1 MAGGDLPEGGRM
13 KLGLSSAAAPDA
25 GLDELLAIC
34 ARRGLAVLDLRVGD
48 AHGVEGPM
56 YGLGGAAAAERA
68 RAAGVRVS
76 AFRSSG
82 EGQDLRAAPVAA
94 AAGAPVL
101 VGGGPSLTARVRR
114 GHTVTARDARA
125 VVVLDGEASTVDLE
139 LVLATDLELAWDVDV
154 AAGSVGG
161 AAERILG
168 AAGGRLRHIRILGGG
183 PEAAMQ
189 EGHGV
194 GELMSRLA
202 LAGYDGTVILAP
214 SSSRYRVAWQ
224 HWLGRRGGWGCG
236 SKSADPSLVSL
247 EGPLLGVGGGA

>member
-1 MAGGDLPEGGRM
+1 MR
-13 KLGLSSAAAPDA
+13 LGLSSAAAPDA

-34 ARRGLAVLDLRVGD
+34 ARRGLAALDLCVGD

-56 YGLGGAAAAERA
+56 YGLSGAAAAERA
-68 RAAGVRVS
+68 RGAGVLVS
-76 AFRSSG
+76 AFRSGG

-101 VGGGPSLTARVRR
+101 VGGGPSMAARVRR
-114 GHTVTARDARA
+114 AHAVAARGAGA
-125 VVVLDGEASTVDLE
+125 AVVLDGEVSTADLE
-139 LVLATDLELAWDVDV
+139 VALTADLELAWDVDV
-154 AAGSVGG
+154 PGGSVGG
-161 AAERILG
+161 AAERIMRI
-168 AAGGRLRHIRILGGG
+168 AGGRLRHIRILGGG
-183 PEAAMQ
+183 PEASMQ
-189 EGHGV
+189 EGQGV

-247 EGPLLGVGGGA
+247 DGPLLGVGGGA